1 MRIDFSVDSLILE
14 LKLFKVNHIT
24 REIKMIQS
32 KTVNGTLEIKITDKF
47 TVDSFNDFQKAYSEG
62 SYNAVSIDFSETSHI
77 DSGGLGMLL
86 QLRTFLGDR
95 ADIITLKGISDQIL
109 KVFEV
114 VNFEKL
120 FKMA

>member
-1 MRIDFSVDSLILE
+1 MITYK
-14 LKLFKVNHIT
+14 LKD
-24 REIKMIQS
+24 Q
-32 KTVNGTLEIKITDKF
+32 TLWIHVSDKF
-47 TVDSFNDFQKAYSEG
+47 TIDSFADFQAAYTE
-62 SYNAVSIDFSETSHI
+62 NEFKDIVIDFSETSHI

-86 QLRTFLGDR
+86 QLRTHLGEDSNR
-95 ADIITLKGISDQIL
+95 ITLCGLSDHIL

>member
-1 MRIDFSVDSLILE
+1 MINSKLKGNTLWVYVGDKFTIDSFAEFQAAYCENEFKDIVIDFS
-14 LKLFKVNHIT
+14 
-24 REIKMIQS
+24 Q
-32 KTVNGTLEIKITDKF
+32 
-47 TVDSFNDFQKAYSEG
+47 
-62 SYNAVSIDFSETSHI
+62 TSQI

-86 QLRTFLGDR
+86 QLRTHLGEEANR
-95 ADIITLKGISDQIL
+95 ITLSGLSDHIL

>member
-1 MRIDFSVDSLILE
+1 MISYQLKDETLFIYVTGGFTIDVFADFQSAYYDNDFS
-14 LKLFKVNHIT
+14 
-24 REIKMIQS
+24 
-32 KTVNGTLEIKITDKF
+32 KI
-47 TVDSFNDFQKAYSEG
+47 V
-62 SYNAVSIDFSETSHI
+62 IDFSETSHI

-86 QLRTFLGDR
+86 QLRTHLGED
-95 ADIITLKGISDQIL
+95 ANKIVLKGISDNIL

>member
-1 MRIDFSVDSLILE
+1 MISY
-14 LKLFKVNHIT
+14 KV
-24 REIKMIQS
+24 KD
-32 KTVNGTLEIKITDKF
+32 GTLWIYVSGGF
-47 TVDSFNDFQKAYSEG
+47 TIDSFAEFQSAYYDNEFDDI
-62 SYNAVSIDFSETSHI
+62 VIDFSETSHI

-86 QLRTFLGDR
+86 QLRTHLGEDSNK
-95 ADIITLKGISDQIL
+95 ITLSGISDNIL